1 MSAESRRH
9 HSDEGHR
16 PPQETPREN
25 AGHNA
30 YDFLD
35 GSSGSEFMTGP
46 NVQRREPEGR
56 GALFGTIAVLV
67 LAVVV
72 VLVLILR

>member
-9 HSDEGHR
+9 RSDEGHR
-16 PPQETPREN
+16 TPQGSPREN

-35 GSSGSEFMTGP
+35 GSSGSGFMTGP

>member
-9 HSDEGHR
+9 RSDEDHR
-16 PPQETPREN
+16 TPQGSPREN
-25 AGHNA
+25 AGHNT

-67 LAVVV
+67 L
-72 VLVLILR
+72 ILR

>member
-9 HSDEGHR
+9 RSDEAHR
-16 PPQETPREN
+16 TPRETPREN

-35 GSSGSEFMTGP
+35 GASGSEFMTGP

-67 LAVVV
+67 LAVLV